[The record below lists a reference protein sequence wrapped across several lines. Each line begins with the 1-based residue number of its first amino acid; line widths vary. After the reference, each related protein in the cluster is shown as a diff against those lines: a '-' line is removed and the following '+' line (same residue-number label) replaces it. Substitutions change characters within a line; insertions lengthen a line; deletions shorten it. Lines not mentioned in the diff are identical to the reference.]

1 MTQPT
6 PQEQPQAT
14 ASRQHYLTL
23 GIPAPVRDRRLPLT
37 PEAAAI
43 ISEYGIEV
51 RIQQGAGAFVNY
63 SDERYAAA
71 GARLTD
77 RAEALDCDIV
87 VSVEAPSADDAAH
100 LRRGATLLTLEPQV
114 DNAAALKA
122 LLERRICA
130 ISMRRIQDAQT
141 RHPFNDILGEIAG
154 RAAITMA
161 VARLAEVDADTTV
174 GKGILIGG
182 IAGIVPCEIVII
194 GSGIPAR
201 AAASAALGLGATVRL
216 FDDDTYGLR
225 TAMDACG
232 GRLICSAMQPHVLQ
246 NAIAMADVII
256 LTPTAMPYII
266 SAATMS
272 AAKRGVLAYDIS
284 DFDICPLAT
293 TDSVD
298 LAATQIRHNLPHGAV
313 CFRNLSA
320 AVPRTTA
327 MALSNTLV
335 SLLPDLVDTRGVN
348 SITSLRSGIQRA
360 AYTCMGYVTDAD
372 LARSMSRQYIDI
384 ALLGRLS

>member
-1 MTQPT
+1 MIQPT

-14 ASRQHYLTL
+14 ASRQRYLTL

-43 ISEYGIEV
+43 IGEYGIEV

-63 SDERYAAA
+63 PDNRYAAA
-71 GARLTD
+71 GARLTN

-114 DNAAALKA
+114 SNATALNA

-130 ISMRRIQDAQT
+130 ISMRQIQDTQT
-141 RHPFNDILGEIAG
+141 RHPFGDILGEIAG
-154 RAAITMA
+154 RAAVTMA
-161 VARLAEVDADTTV
+161 VARLAEVDADTSA

-182 IAGIVPCEIVII
+182 IAGIVPCEVVVI
-194 GSGIPAR
+194 GSGIAAR
-201 AAASAALGLGATVRL
+201 AAAAAALGLGATVRL

-225 TAMDACG
+225 TAMEASG

-246 NAIAMADVII
+246 GAIAMADVII

-272 AAKRGVLAYDIS
+272 TAKRGVLAYDLTET
-284 DFDICPLAT
+284 DMCPLT
-293 TDSVD
+293 TMGTVD
-298 LAATQIRHNLPHGAV
+298 LADTESAHAHRHSPV

-327 MALSNTLV
+327 MALSNAIV

-348 SITSLRSGIQRA
+348 SIASLRSGIQRA
-360 AYTCMGYVTDAD
+360 LYTCMGHVTDAD
-372 LARSMSRQYIDI
+372 LARSMSRRYIDI

>member
-1 MTQPT
+1 MTQLT
-6 PQEQPQAT
+6 PQEQAQAT
-14 ASRQHYLTL
+14 ASRQRHLTL

-51 RIQQGAGAFVNY
+51 RIQQGAGVFVNY
-63 SDERYAAA
+63 PDNRYAAA
-71 GARLTD
+71 GARLTN

-87 VSVEAPSADDAAH
+87 VSVEAPSADDAARM
-100 LRRGATLLTLEPQV
+100 RRGATLLTLEAQV

-130 ISMRRIQDAQT
+130 ISMRQIQDTQT
-141 RHPFNDILGEIAG
+141 RHPFSDILGEIAG
-154 RAAITMA
+154 RAAVTMA
-161 VARLAEVDADTTV
+161 ATRLAEVDADTTA

-182 IAGIVPCEIVII
+182 IAGVVSCEIVII
-194 GSGIPAR
+194 GSGIAAR
-201 AAASAALGLGATVRL
+201 AAASTALGLGATVRL

-225 TAMDACG
+225 AAMDAAG

-266 SAATMS
+266 SAASMS
-272 AAKRGVLAYDIS
+272 AAKRGVLAYDIT
-284 DFDICPLAT
+284 DYDMCPLSPMDT
-293 TDSVD
+293 VD
-298 LAATQIRHNLPHGAV
+298 LADTERPHTRPHDTV

-320 AVPRTTA
+320 VVPRTTA
-327 MALSNTLV
+327 MALSNALI

-348 SITSLRSGIQRA
+348 SIASLRSGIQRA
-360 AYTCMGYVTDAD
+360 VYICMGHVTDAD
-372 LARSMSRQYIDI
+372 LARSTSRQFIDI

>member
-1 MTQPT
+1 MAQPT
-6 PQEQPQAT
+6 PQEQEQAT
-14 ASRQHYLTL
+14 VSRQRYLTL
-23 GIPAPVRDRRLPLT
+23 GIPAPIRDRRLPLT

-43 ISEYGIEV
+43 IGEYGIEV
-51 RIQQGAGAFVNY
+51 RIQRGAGAFVNY
-63 SDERYAAA
+63 PDERYAAA
-71 GARLTD
+71 GARLTN
-77 RAEALDCDIV
+77 RAEALDCDIT

-130 ISMRRIQDAQT
+130 ISMLQIQDAQT
-141 RHPFNDILGEIAG
+141 RHPFSDILGEIAG
-154 RAAITMA
+154 RAAVTMA
-161 VARLAEVDADTTV
+161 VARLAEVDADTTA

-182 IAGIVPCEIVII
+182 IAGIVPCEVVVI
-194 GSGIPAR
+194 GSGIAAR

-216 FDDDTYGLR
+216 FDDNTYGLR

-246 NAIAMADVII
+246 GAITMADVII
-256 LTPTAMPYII
+256 LTPTAMPYMI
-266 SAATMS
+266 SAASMS
-272 AAKRGVLAYDIS
+272 AAKHGVLVYDIT
-284 DFDICPLAT
+284 DFDISPLTST
-293 TDSVD
+293 TSVD
-298 LAATQIRHNLPHGAV
+298 LADTATLHARPNGVLS
-313 CFRNLSA
+313 FRNLSA

-327 MALSNTLV
+327 MALSNALV

-348 SITSLRSGIQRA
+348 SIANLGSGIQRA
-360 AYTCMGYVTDAD
+360 VYTCMGHVTDAD
-372 LARSMSRQYIDI
+372 LARAMSRQYIDI

>member
-1 MTQPT
+1 MTQLT
-6 PQEQPQAT
+6 PQEQAQAT
-14 ASRQHYLTL
+14 ASRQRHLTL

-51 RIQQGAGAFVNY
+51 RIQQGAGVFVNY
-63 SDERYAAA
+63 PDNRYAAA

-77 RAEALDCDIV
+77 RTETLDCDIV
-87 VSVEAPSADDAAH
+87 VSVEAPSAEDAAH

-130 ISMRRIQDAQT
+130 ISMRQIRDSEA
-141 RHPFNDILGEIAG
+141 RHPFSDILGEIAG
-154 RAAITMA
+154 RAAVTMA
-161 VARLAEVDADTTV
+161 ATRLAEVDADTTV

-182 IAGIVPCEIVII
+182 IAGIVPCEAVII
-194 GSGIPAR
+194 GSGIAAR
-201 AAASAALGLGATVRL
+201 AAASTALGLGATVRL

-225 TAMDACG
+225 AAMD
-232 GRLICSAMQPHVLQ
+232 
-246 NAIAMADVII
+246 AMADVII

-266 SAATMS
+266 SAASMS
-272 AAKRGVLAYDIS
+272 AAKRGVLVYDIT
-284 DFDICPLAT
+284 DYDMCPLAT
-293 TDSVD
+293 MDTVD
-298 LAATQIRHNLPHGAV
+298 LADTERPHTRPHDTV

-320 AVPRTTA
+320 VVPRTTA
-327 MALSNTLV
+327 MALSNALI

-348 SITSLRSGIQRA
+348 SIASLRNGIQRA
-360 AYTCMGYVTDAD
+360 VYTCMGHVTNAD
-372 LARSMSRQYIDI
+372 LAHSMSRQYIDI

>member
-1 MTQPT
+1 MTQLT
-6 PQEQPQAT
+6 PQEQAQAT
-14 ASRQHYLTL
+14 ASRQRHITL
-23 GIPAPVRDRRLPLT
+23 GIPAPMRDRRLPLT

-51 RIQQGAGAFVNY
+51 RIQQGAGVFVNY
-63 SDERYAAA
+63 PDNRYAAA

-77 RAEALDCDIV
+77 RTETLDCDIV
-87 VSVEAPSADDAAH
+87 VSVEAPSAEDAAH

-130 ISMRRIQDAQT
+130 ISMRQIRDSEA
-141 RHPFNDILGEIAG
+141 RHPFSDILGEIAG
-154 RAAITMA
+154 RAAVTMA
-161 VARLAEVDADTTV
+161 ATRLAEVDADTTV

-182 IAGIVPCEIVII
+182 IAGIVPCEVVII
-194 GSGIPAR
+194 GSGIAAR
-201 AAASAALGLGATVRL
+201 AAASTALGLGATVRL

-225 TAMDACG
+225 AAMDAAG

-266 SAATMS
+266 SAASMS
-272 AAKRGVLAYDIS
+272 AAKRGVLAYDIT
-284 DFDICPLAT
+284 DYDMCPLAT
-293 TDSVD
+293 MDTVD
-298 LAATQIRHNLPHGAV
+298 LADTERPHTRPHDTV

-320 AVPRTTA
+320 VVPRTTA
-327 MALSNTLV
+327 MALSNAMI

-348 SITSLRSGIQRA
+348 SIASLRNGIQRA
-360 AYTCMGYVTDAD
+360 VYTCMGHVTNAD
-372 LARSMSRQYIDI
+372 LAHSMSRQYIDI

>member
-1 MTQPT
+1 MTQLT
-6 PQEQPQAT
+6 PQEQAQAT
-14 ASRQHYLTL
+14 ASRQRHLTL

-43 ISEYGIEV
+43 ISEYGV
-51 RIQQGAGAFVNY
+51 FVNY
-63 SDERYAAA
+63 PDNRYAA

-77 RAEALDCDIV
+77 RTETLDCDIV
-87 VSVEAPSADDAAH
+87 VSVEAPSAEDAAH

-114 DNAAALKA
+114 DNATALKA

-130 ISMRRIQDAQT
+130 ISMRQIRDSET
-141 RHPFNDILGEIAG
+141 RHPFSDILGEIAG
-154 RAAITMA
+154 RAAVTMA
-161 VARLAEVDADTTV
+161 ATRLAEVDADTTV

-182 IAGIVPCEIVII
+182 IAGIVPCEAVII
-194 GSGIPAR
+194 GSGIAAR
-201 AAASAALGLGATVRL
+201 AAASTALGLGATVRL

-225 TAMDACG
+225 AAMDAAG

-266 SAATMS
+266 SAASMS
-272 AAKRGVLAYDIS
+272 AAKRGVLVYDIT
-284 DFDICPLAT
+284 DYDMCPLAT
-293 TDSVD
+293 MDTVD
-298 LAATQIRHNLPHGAV
+298 LADTERPHTRPHDTV

-320 AVPRTTA
+320 VVPRTTA
-327 MALSNTLV
+327 MALSNALI

-348 SITSLRSGIQRA
+348 SIASLRNGIQRA
-360 AYTCMGYVTDAD
+360 VYTCMGHVTNAD
-372 LARSMSRQYIDI
+372 LAHSMSRQYIDI

>member
-1 MTQPT
+1 MAQPT
-6 PQEQPQAT
+6 PQEQPQAVT
-14 ASRQHYLTL
+14 SHQRHLTL
-23 GIPAPVRDRRLPLT
+23 GIPAPIRDRRLPLT

-43 ISEYGIEV
+43 IGEYGIEV
-51 RIQQGAGAFVNY
+51 RIQRGAGAFVNY
-63 SDERYAAA
+63 PDERYAAA

-87 VSVEAPSADDAAH
+87 VSVEAPSAEDTSRI
-100 LRRGATLLTLEPQV
+100 RRGAVLLTLEPQV
-114 DNAAALKA
+114 DNAFALKA
-122 LLERRICA
+122 LLERRVCA
-130 ISMRRIQDAQT
+130 ISMRRIQDSQT
-141 RHPFNDILGEIAG
+141 RHPFSDILGEIAG
-154 RAAITMA
+154 RAAVTMA
-161 VARLAEVDADTTV
+161 ASRLAEVDADTTV

-194 GSGIPAR
+194 GSGIPAH

-225 TAMDACG
+225 TALDACG

-246 NAIAMADVII
+246 SAIAMADVII
-256 LTPTAMPYII
+256 LTHTAMPYMI
-266 SAATMS
+266 SAASMS
-272 AAKRGVLAYDIS
+272 AAKRGVLIYDIT
-284 DFDICPLAT
+284 DFDISPLTST
-293 TDSVD
+293 TNVD
-298 LAATQIRHNLPHGAV
+298 LADTATSHARPNGV
-313 CFRNLSA
+313 VSFRNLSA

-327 MALSNTLV
+327 MALSNALI

-348 SITSLRSGIQRA
+348 SIANLRSGIQRA
-360 AYTCMGYVTDAD
+360 VYTCMGYVTDAD

>member
-14 ASRQHYLTL
+14 ASRQRYLTL

-51 RIQQGAGAFVNY
+51 RIQQGAGVFVNY
-63 SDERYAAA
+63 PDERYAAA
-71 GARLTD
+71 GARLTN

-87 VSVEAPSADDAAH
+87 VSVEAPSADDAAY

-122 LLERRICA
+122 LLGRRICA
-130 ISMRRIQDAQT
+130 ISMRQIRDLEA
-141 RHPFNDILGEIAG
+141 RHPFSDILGETAG
-154 RAAITMA
+154 RAAVTMA
-161 VARLAEVDADTTV
+161 VARLAEVDADINA

-182 IAGIVPCEIVII
+182 IAGIVPCEVVVI
-194 GSGIPAR
+194 GSGIAAR

-246 NAIAMADVII
+246 GAIAMADVII
-256 LTPTAMPYII
+256 LTPTAMSYMI
-266 SAATMS
+266 SAASMS
-272 AAKRGVLAYDIS
+272 AAKRGVLVYDLT

-293 TDSVD
+293 MDSVD
-298 LAATQIRHNLPHGAV
+298 LAATKPRHNHSHGIV

-327 MALSNTLV
+327 MALSNALV

-348 SITSLRSGIQRA
+348 SIASLRNGIQRA
-360 AYTCMGYVTDAD
+360 VYTCMGHITDAD
-372 LARSMSRQYIDI
+372 LARSMSGKYIDI

>member
-14 ASRQHYLTL
+14 ASRQRHLTL

-43 ISEYGIEV
+43 IGEYGIEV

-63 SDERYAAA
+63 PDNRYAAA

-77 RAEALDCDIV
+77 RAGALDCDIV
-87 VSVEAPSADDAAH
+87 VSVEAPSADDAARM
-100 LRRGATLLTLEPQV
+100 RRGATLLTLEAQV
-114 DNAAALKA
+114 DNTAALKA

-130 ISMRRIQDAQT
+130 ISMRQIQDTQT
-141 RHPFNDILGEIAG
+141 RHPFSDILGEIAG
-154 RAAITMA
+154 RAAVTMA
-161 VARLAEVDADTTV
+161 VARLAEVDADINA

-182 IAGIVPCEIVII
+182 IAGIVPCEVVVI
-194 GSGIPAR
+194 GSGIAAR
-201 AAASAALGLGATVRL
+201 AAASAALGLGGTVRL

-246 NAIAMADVII
+246 GAIAMADVII
-256 LTPTAMPYII
+256 LTPTAMSYMI
-266 SAATMS
+266 SAASMS
-272 AAKRGVLAYDIS
+272 AAKRGVLVYDLT

-293 TDSVD
+293 MDSVD
-298 LAATQIRHNLPHGAV
+298 LAATKTRHNHSHGIV

-327 MALSNTLV
+327 MALSNALV

-348 SITSLRSGIQRA
+348 SIASLRNGIQRA
-360 AYTCMGYVTDAD
+360 VYTCMGHITDAD
-372 LARSMSRQYIDI
+372 LARSMSGKYIDI

>member
-14 ASRQHYLTL
+14 ASRQRYLTL

-43 ISEYGIEV
+43 IGEYGIEV

-63 SDERYAAA
+63 PDNRYAAA
-71 GARLTD
+71 GARLTN

-87 VSVEAPSADDAAH
+87 VSVEAPSADDAARM
-100 LRRGATLLTLEPQV
+100 RRGATLLTLEAQV

-130 ISMRRIQDAQT
+130 ISMRQIQDTQT
-141 RHPFNDILGEIAG
+141 RHPFSDILGEISG
-154 RAAITMA
+154 RAAVTMA
-161 VARLAEVDADTTV
+161 VARLAEVDADTTA

-182 IAGIVPCEIVII
+182 IAGVVSCEIVII
-194 GSGIPAR
+194 GSGIAAR
-201 AAASAALGLGATVRL
+201 ATASTALGLGATVRL

-225 TAMDACG
+225 TATDATG

-246 NAIAMADVII
+246 GAIAMADVII
-256 LTPTAMPYII
+256 LTPTAMPYMI

-272 AAKRGVLAYDIS
+272 AAKRGVLIYDITDS
-284 DFDICPLAT
+284 DICPLAAMDT
-293 TDSVD
+293 VD
-298 LAATQIRHNLPHGAV
+298 LADAATRHTRSRNTV

-327 MALSNTLV
+327 MALSNALI

-348 SITSLRSGIQRA
+348 SIASLRSGIQRA
-360 AYTCMGYVTDAD
+360 VYICMGHVTDAD
-372 LARSMSRQYIDI
+372 LARSTSRQFIDI

>member
-14 ASRQHYLTL
+14 ASRQRYLTL

-43 ISEYGIEV
+43 IGEYGFEV

-63 SDERYAAA
+63 TDERYAAA

-77 RAEALDCDIV
+77 RTEALDCDIV
-87 VSVEAPSADDAAH
+87 VTVEAPSAEDAAH
-100 LRRGATLLTLEPQV
+100 LRRGATLLTLEPQA
-114 DNAAALKA
+114 DSAALKA

-130 ISMRRIQDAQT
+130 ISMRRIQDAEA
-141 RHPFNDILGEIAG
+141 RHPFSDILGEIAG
-154 RAAITMA
+154 RAAVTIA
-161 VARLAEVDADTTV
+161 VARLAEVDADTTA

-182 IAGIVPCEIVII
+182 IAGIVPCEVVVI
-194 GSGIPAR
+194 GSGIAAR
-201 AAASAALGLGATVRL
+201 AAASAALGQGATVRL

-225 TAMDACG
+225 AAMDACG

-246 NAIAMADVII
+246 GAIAMADVII
-256 LTPTAMPYII
+256 LTPTTMPYII
-266 SAATMS
+266 SAASIS
-272 AAKRGVLAYDIS
+272 AAKRGVLIYDITES
-284 DFDICPLAT
+284 DICPLAT
-293 TDSVD
+293 ISSID
-298 LAATQIRHNLPHGAV
+298 LADTQSRHTRPHGIV

-327 MALSNTLV
+327 MALSNALV
-335 SLLPDLVDTRGVN
+335 SLLPDLADTRGVN
-348 SITSLRSGIQRA
+348 SIASLKSGIQRA
-360 AYTCMGYVTDAD
+360 VYTCMGHVTDAD
-372 LARSMSRQYIDI
+372 LARTMSRQYIDI